1 MINIDGVKCVKCGK
15 CVMVCKHGVFFQKE
29 KNAVPDIDGEIML
42 ECVKCAHCVAVC
54 PADAI
59 SNDNVNFP
67 ECQVINHNKTADYD
81 RTMAMIRSRRSC
93 RNYKN
98 DPVPGEIM
106 AKILNAGRYSPTAK
120 NSQGVNAV
128 IIEGEKVKKLA
139 ELTFNFYKHLVKL
152 VSNPVT
158 KFGFTL
164 AAGRAVVKTVE
175 ANSELF
181 EQAFEYWM
189 NGTDYL
195 FYHAPAILVTHAAKH
210 EALPKDDC
218 DYALL
223 NMIYAAESL
232 GIGTCINGFL
242 LKAAE
247 RSREI
252 QKFLKIPG
260 SHQVYNAMTLGYPS
274 VTFKRTVSRKPL
286 SVTYIK

>member
-1 MINIDGVKCVKCGK
+1 MREMGK
-15 CVMVCKHGVFFQKE
+15 CVMVCKSGIFFQKE
-29 KNAVPDIDGEIML
+29 KNAAPDIDGEIML
-42 ECVKCAHCVAVC
+42 ECMKCGHCVAVC
-54 PADAI
+54 PADAV

-67 ECQVINHNKTADYD
+67 ECKIIERNEIPDYD
-81 RTMAMIRSRRSC
+81 KTMNLIRSRRSC

-98 DPVPGEIM
+98 ERIPGEIM

-120 NSQGVNAV
+120 NKQSVNAV
-128 IIEGEKVKKLA
+128 IVEGEKIQKLA
-139 ELTFNFYKHLVKL
+139 ELTFKFYKRLVKI
-152 VSNPVT
+152 VSNPMT

-164 AAGRAVVKTVE
+164 AAGRAVVKTIE
-175 ANSELF
+175 ANSKLF
-181 EQAFEYWM
+181 DQAFEYWM

-195 FYHAPAILVTHAAKH
+195 FYHAPAVLVTHSANSGP
-210 EALPKDDC
+210 LPKDDC

-247 RSREI
+247 QSRDI

-260 SHQVYNAMTLGYPS
+260 SHNIYNAITLGYPA
-274 VTFKRTVSRKPL
+274 VTFKRTVSREPL